1 MVKIRTALST
11 SAATLVA
18 LSAVTGVGA
27 ASAQAEE
34 ASEAQPGTDTNAE
47 EAPAEEA
54 EQAQPGTDASE
65 NAGSDEGGNEESVP
79 AANEAQPG
87 TDVNAE
93 LPNQANI
100 PSQPA
105 NNAQPGTETPADT
118 SPQAQPGTETEAP
131 APKPVESDN
140 GDNTNN
146 STTPQWSDEIVSE
159 TPADQPV
166 TPSEPVDNTQQP
178 TYEPAAHTTDSD
190 ISEVQAEP
198 DYNPEPVSG
207 DVDTAPQHEAPAEE
221 ADPNVNPQPEAVE
234 TAQPIEPVQPAVEE
248 EVAPAGEDA
257 VQQPESQPAVPVETN
272 EVEGASATVSAPG
285 ITVTAQGQAQPFD
298 GDVTIS
304 TAAGESTIALPA
316 KEVAWA
322 QQAGQNAAKALPEY
336 GQENLNNLHN
346 AVIDQVENLPT
357 EQQAELGA
365 VSADVTIDHK
375 TV

>member
-1 MVKIRTALST
+1 MVKIRTAIST

-34 ASEAQPGTDTNAE
+34 ASEAQPGTDTNAD
-47 EAPAEEA
+47 EAPADEA
-54 EQAQPGTDASE
+54 EQAQPGTEASE
-65 NAGSDEGGNEESVP
+65 NAGSDESGNEESAP

-93 LPNQANI
+93 LPNQDNI

-118 SPQAQPGTETEAP
+118 SQEAQPGTETETP

-166 TPSEPVDNTQQP
+166 TPSEPVDNPQQP
-178 TYEPAAHTTDSD
+178 TYEPAVHTTDS
-190 ISEVQAEP
+190 QAPHVETEP
-198 DYNPEPVSG
+198 AYNPEPVSD
-207 DVDTAPQHEAPAEE
+207 DVDNAPQHEAPAEE
-221 ADPNVNPQPEAVE
+221 VVPNTNPQPEEVG
-234 TAQPIEPVQPAVEE
+234 TAQPVEPVQPAVEQSAPVGE
-248 EVAPAGEDA
+248 EV
-257 VQQPESQPAVPVETN
+257 VQQPEPQPVAPVETN
-272 EVEGASATVSAPG
+272 EVEGATATVSAPG

-322 QQAGQNAAKALPEY
+322 QQAGQNAAKTLPEY

-346 AVIDQVENLPT
+346 AVIDEVENLPT

-365 VSADVTIDHK
+365 VSADVNIDHK